1 MKIPNNID
9 PNGLE
14 EHMNDAFNYAVRWQA
29 ERQSL
34 SNYAVFLE
42 EIIWDFIDGDEMK
55 YDAVLERVKKYMETM

>member
-9 PNGLE
+9 PNDLE
-14 EHMNDAFNYAVRWQA
+14 ELMNDAFNYAVRWQA

-42 EIIWDFIDGDEMK
+42 EIIWDFIEEDESR

>member
-14 EHMNDAFNYAVRWQA
+14 EHMNEAFNYAVRWQG

-34 SNYAVFLE
+34 SNYTVFLE
-42 EIIWDFIDGDEMK
+42 EIIWGFIDEDESR
-55 YDAVLERVKKYMETM
+55 YDAVLELVKKYMETM